1 MKQITQ
7 DLKTGASCLVE
18 VPLQKLR
25 QGCLLIQTEY
35 TLISAGTERM
45 LVDFGKSSY
54 LQKAKQ
60 QPDKVKEVF
69 QKIKTDG
76 LMTTVDAV
84 KAKLAE
90 PMPIG
95 YCNVGRVIGVGA
107 GVDGFTVGD
116 LVASNGEHAEYV
128 CVPKN
133 LCAKVPEGVTAQT
146 ASFTVLA
153 SIALQSVRLIK
164 PELGETIVVSGL
176 GLVGLLAVQFLRS
189 HGCRVIGADF
199 NAQRLRLAEQFGAT
213 TVDLAHVEDPVSA
226 IIACNDGVEVDAVL
240 IAASTKSNDPVSQAA
255 KVCRQRG
262 RIVLVGVTGLALS
275 RADFYQKELTFQVS
289 CSYGPGRYDPNYE
302 DVGNDYPKG
311 FVRWTEQR
319 NFEAVLLA
327 MKEGWLQI
335 NDLITNTFPIAEAE
349 KAYQALLED
358 KSALGIM
365 LSFPQRP
372 LPDTDAQNMMR
383 TIGLTAV
390 AHAADVKSAHKCRV
404 QMSVIGAGNYA
415 SRMLIPA
422 FDKAGVNFH
431 TLYANTGLKCRS
443 VATKFGF
450 ANASTHLEQL
460 WSSDTSQVVAIAT
473 RHDSHASLVC
483 QSLNAHKHVF
493 VEKPLAISVEEVE
506 AVEHAYASQQGKY
519 LLMVGFNRR
528 FSPFVVKMKELLQK
542 DAGPV
547 SMNMMIN
554 AGHIPANHWTQ
565 DPKIGGGRIIGEA
578 CHFIDLARFIAGSAI
593 VEASINYLQ
602 QPGLIAFD
610 TAVISLQFA
619 NGSIASINYFANG
632 HKSIPKERVEVCSK
646 GRVLQLDNFRQLIGY
661 GFSGFKKMSSFKQDK
676 GQSQCVQAF
685 MQAVQ
690 NGGSSP
696 IPYEQIIE
704 VAKVAVQLGSQ

>member
-7 DLKTGASCLVE
+7 DLKTGATCLVD

-25 QGCLLIQTEY
+25 PGCLLIQTEY

-90 PMPIG
+90 PMPVG
-95 YCNVGRVIGVGA
+95 YCNVGRVIGVG
-107 GVDGFTVGD
+107 VSGFAIGD

-133 LCAKVPEGVTAQT
+133 LCAKVPEGVAAQA

-153 SIALQSVRLIK
+153 SVALQSVRLIK

-176 GLVGLLAVQFLRS
+176 GLVGLLAVQLLRS

-199 NAQRLRLAEQFGAT
+199 NAQRLRLAEKFGAT
-213 TVDLAHVEDPVSA
+213 TVDLAKVDDPVSA
-226 IIACNDGVEVDAVL
+226 IMACNDGVEVDAVL

-262 RIVLVGVTGLALS
+262 RIILVGVTGLALS

-289 CSYGPGRYDPNYE
+289 CSYGPGRYDANYE
-302 DVGNDYPKG
+302 DDGHDYPKG

-319 NFEAVLLA
+319 NFEAVLQA
-327 MKEGWLQI
+327 MKEGWLQVD
-335 NDLITNTFPIAEAE
+335 DLITNAFPVAEAE

-358 KSALGIM
+358 KSALGIV
-365 LSFPQRP
+365 LSFPQQQ
-372 LPDTDAQNMMR
+372 LPDADAQNTMR
-383 TIGLTAV
+383 TIELTTVAKT
-390 AHAADVKSAHKCRV
+390 AHAHSVQDHCV

-422 FDKAGVNFH
+422 FNKAGVNFD
-431 TLYANTGLKCRS
+431 TLYANTGLKCKS

-460 WSSDTSQVVAIAT
+460 WSSDASQMVAIAT
-473 RHDSHASLVC
+473 RHNSHASLVC
-483 QSLNAHKHVF
+483 QSLSAQKHVF
-493 VEKPLAISVEEVE
+493 VEKPLAINVEEVE
-506 AVEHAYASQQGKY
+506 AVEQAYASQQGKY

-528 FSPFVVKMKELLQK
+528 FSPFVVKMKALLQK
-542 DAGPV
+542 DPGPI
-547 SMNMMIN
+547 SMNMVIN
-554 AGHIPANHWTQ
+554 AGHIPAEHWTQ
-565 DPKIGGGRIIGEA
+565 DPKVGGGRIIGEA
-578 CHFIDLARFIAGSAI
+578 CHFIDLARFIADSTI
-593 VEASINYLQ
+593 VDATINYLQ
-602 QPGLIAFD
+602 QPGSITFD

-632 HKSIPKERVEVCSK
+632 HKSIPKERVEVFSK
-646 GRVLQLDNFRQLIGY
+646 GRVLQLDNFRKLIGY
-661 GFSGFKKMSSFKQDK
+661 GFSGFKKIRSFKQDK
-676 GQSQCVQAF
+676 GQNQCTQAF
-685 MQAVQ
+685 VDAVQ
-690 NGGSSP
+690 NGGPSP

-704 VAKVAVQLGSQ
+704 VAKVTMQLGSQ

>member
-7 DLKTGASCLVE
+7 DLKTGATCLVD

-25 QGCLLIQTEY
+25 PGCLLIQTEY

-45 LVDFGKSSY
+45 LVGFGKSSY

-90 PMPIG
+90 PMPMG
-95 YCNVGRVIGVGA
+95 YCNVGKVIGVGA
-107 GVDGFTVGD
+107 GVNGFAVGD

-133 LCAKVPEGVTAQT
+133 LCAKVPEGVAAQA

-164 PELGETIVVSGL
+164 PELGETVVVSGL

-199 NAQRLRLAEQFGAT
+199 NAQRLRLAEKFGAT
-213 TVDLAHVEDPVSA
+213 TVDLANVDDPVSA
-226 IIACNDGVEVDAVL
+226 IVACNDGVEVDAVL

-262 RIVLVGVTGLALS
+262 RIVLVGVTGLELS
-275 RADFYQKELTFQVS
+275 RADFYHKELTFQVS
-289 CSYGPGRYDPNYE
+289 CSYGPGRYDPTYE
-302 DVGNDYPKG
+302 DAGHDYPKG

-327 MKEGWLQI
+327 IKEGWLQVD
-335 NDLITNTFPIAEAE
+335 DLITNDFPVAKAE

-358 KSALGIM
+358 KSALGII
-365 LSFPQRP
+365 LSFPQQS
-372 LPDTDAQNMMR
+372 LPDADVQNTMR
-383 TIGLTAV
+383 TIDLNTV
-390 AHAADVKSAHKCRV
+390 AKAADTKSA

-422 FDKAGVNFH
+422 FDKAGVNFG
-431 TLYANTGLKCRS
+431 TLYANTGLKCKS

-460 WSSDTSQVVAIAT
+460 WSSDASQIVAIAT

-483 QSLNAHKHVF
+483 QSLDAQKHVF
-493 VEKPLAISVEEVE
+493 VEKPLAINIEEVE
-506 AVEHAYASQQGKY
+506 AVEQAYASQQNKY

-542 DAGPV
+542 DPGPI

-554 AGHIPANHWTQ
+554 AGHIPAEHWTQ
-565 DPKIGGGRIIGEA
+565 DPKVGGGRIIGEA
-578 CHFIDLARFIAGSAI
+578 CHFIDLARFIADSAI
-593 VEASINYLQ
+593 VDASINYLQ
-602 QPGLIAFD
+602 QPGSTAFD

-632 HKSIPKERVEVCSK
+632 HKSIPKERVEVFSK
-646 GRVLQLDNFRQLIGY
+646 GRVLQLDNFRKLIGY
-661 GFSGFKKMSSFKQDK
+661 GFSGFKKMSAFKQDK
-676 GQSQCVQAF
+676 GQSQCAQAF
-685 MQAVQ
+685 VQAVQ
-690 NGGSSP
+690 NGGPSP

-704 VAKVAVQLGSQ
+704 VAKVSAQLGSK